1 MKLTRIAILLTF
13 TGIFL
18 WQDLT
23 AQTSFDERR
32 DLILQRQEDTRKQI
46 ENLEEQISSYRERLD
61 FATERFDQMYR
72 QYEELT
78 RLIALQEEKIR
89 QMRREQREIREE
101 IVLVTENIS
110 RLEERLDKLIEEYK
124 ATLTYLYKYG
134 RTNELALLLTSA
146 SINQLLIRSYYL
158 SRFDRHQQAQAD
170 EIERSQEELRNTRDE
185 LEDAEQRNRES
196 LAAIERE
203 TDELETREKQLEE
216 NIELLRRDRAN
227 FENRLAEYEQQR
239 NELNEVLDELLAQEE
254 ELRKAEEERQRRLAA
269 ARQIEDE
276 EERRAAIAR
285 YSTPIMR
292 ESRVSDDELAAFSAD
307 FSSQRGQLPWPVDDG
322 VVVERFGERVHP
334 VFGTRTNNPGI
345 NIAVA
350 PNSPVRVVNNGYV
363 TRIMPFPGY
372 GEVVLVNH
380 GDYFTA
386 YGNLSSIYVRR
397 NQVLNKG
404 DVVGL
409 SGDEDSVLGE
419 AVFFLIREGSS
430 NVDPERWLQ
439 RAIP

>member
-1 MKLTRIAILLTF
+1 MNTIRIIILF
-13 TGIFL
+13 FIAGIFL
-18 WQDLT
+18 GQDLA
-23 AQTSFDERR
+23 AQTSYEERH

-46 ENLEEQISSYRERLD
+46 EGLEEQISTYRERLD

-89 QMRREQREIREE
+89 QMEREQREIREE
-101 IVLVTENIS
+101 IVLVTENIAL
-110 RLEERLDKLIEEYK
+110 LEERLKKLIDEYK
-124 ATLTYLYKYG
+124 DTLTYLYKYG
-134 RTNELALLLTSA
+134 RTNELALLLTST

-158 SRFDRHQQAQAD
+158 SRFDRHQQGQAD
-170 EIERSQEELRNTRDE
+170 EIEQSQRDLEKTR
-185 LEDAEQRNRES
+185 EDLQNAERRNRES

-203 TDELETREKQLEE
+203 TEELEEREKQLEE
-216 NIELLRRDRAN
+216 NIELLQRDREN
-227 FENRLAEYEQQR
+227 FERRLSEYQQQR
-239 NELNEVLDELLAQEE
+239 NELNDVLDELMAEE
-254 ELRKAEEERQRRLAA
+254 GELRRAEEERQRRLAA

-307 FSSQRGQLPWPVDDG
+307 FSSQRGQLPWPVEDG

-345 NIAVA
+345 NIAVT
-350 PNSPVRVVNNGYV
+350 PNSPVRVVNDGYV

-372 GEVVLVNH
+372 GEVVLINH

-397 NQVLNKG
+397 NQVLSKG

-439 RAIP
+439 RAVP